1 MSYSLIQS
9 EGNDCYK
16 SYVAHSLIQSEGNDC
31 YKSYV
36 AHKWYKVYPVKLNH
50 ELARVTNGFDGHI
63 WLPEAIFN
71 STAGHTDD
79 EFTEMVP

>member
-1 MSYSLIQS
+1 MSY
-9 EGNDCYK
+9 
-16 SYVAHSLIQSEGNDC
+16 SLIQSEGNDC

-79 EFTEMVP
+79 EFIEMVP